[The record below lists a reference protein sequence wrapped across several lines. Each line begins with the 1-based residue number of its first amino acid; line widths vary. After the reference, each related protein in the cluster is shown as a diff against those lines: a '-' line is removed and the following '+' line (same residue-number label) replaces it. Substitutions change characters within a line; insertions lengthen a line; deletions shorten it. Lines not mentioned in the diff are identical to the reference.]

1 MTKTEFDQWFDHHC
15 SRFTGIGLWL
25 EKFPAIGSGATQK
38 SVLEAWYLA
47 VSSLS
52 LANAKWATDQM
63 FASPAK
69 PRSFDD
75 HPARIVELNRNAEGA
90 KGASPDASHGG
101 PVCDLCDGTGM
112 VEVATDGRF
121 RMRDGSVN
129 PKPYTFVACRCS
141 VGKRLNAHRKGTEL
155 VEHNPDWMRLGTT
168 VRQEASRRN
177 FERRGLGGLSFSEQI
192 RRCLGKFGEMPRE
205 ESFETRR
212 REATAALTARSAER
226 GYVTDADIADVFSAL
241 AQEQV
246 DGVPF

>member
-1 MTKTEFDQWFDHHC
+1 MTHAEFDEWFDHHC
-15 SRFTGIGLWL
+15 SRFTGVSSWL
-25 EKFPAIGSGATQK
+25 EKFPEFGTGATQR
-38 SVLEAWYLA
+38 SILDGWYLA

-63 FASPAK
+63 FGHATK

-75 HPARIVELNRNAEGA
+75 HPARIVELNRNAEVA
-90 KGASPDASHGG
+90 KGASPSSTHAG

-112 VEVATDGRF
+112 AEVATDGRF

-141 VGKRLNAHRKGTEL
+141 VGKWLNAHRKGIEL
-155 VEHNPDWMRLGTT
+155 VEHDPSWMRLGTT

-177 FERRGLGGLSFSEQI
+177 FERRGLGGLPFSEQL
-192 RRCLGKFGEMPRE
+192 RRVLGKFGQMPRE
-205 ESFETRR
+205 ESFESRR
-212 REATAALTARSAER
+212 RDATAELTARSAAN
-226 GYVTDADIADVFSAL
+226 GFVTDADIADVYSAL

-246 DGVPF
+246 EGVPF